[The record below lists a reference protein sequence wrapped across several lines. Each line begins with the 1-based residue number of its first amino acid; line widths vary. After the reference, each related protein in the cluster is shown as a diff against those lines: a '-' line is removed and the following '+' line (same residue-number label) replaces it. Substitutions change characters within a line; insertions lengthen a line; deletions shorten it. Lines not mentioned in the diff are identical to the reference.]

1 MVKTTLPKGVWFQRK
16 VLASG
21 EVVRYGYLGRGP
33 GMEALG
39 KEGSPDFH
47 ERLASVL
54 HRRPQEGRV
63 AHLIWRYKSSDDF
76 AKLRPL
82 TRRDYNRQL
91 DKVQA
96 KFGTLTLDAMAS
108 AKISG
113 FIFDWRDSMAKVS
126 PRQADYAVSVLS
138 ALLKWGVS
146 RGAISHNRA
155 AGVGDVYTAD
165 RREKVWTPEMEAA
178 LLKVA
183 PEPIRR
189 AVILALET
197 GLSQEDLLVLPWSS
211 VRGNVIVTR
220 RLKNG
225 TPVAVPISPAL
236 ATMLATAPRTAET
249 ILTTATGRAYNPK
262 GNGLRFLFR
271 RAVKAAEV
279 EGRTF
284 HDMRGTFLTRRRSM
298 GWTAEETALCSGHK
312 VAGEA
317 GAQGAYIHREA
328 VAIQN
333 AERLW
338 ARYYEPTGNKSCK
351 PDLQTDAPEGD
362 ANAA

>member
-1 MVKTTLPKGVWFQRK
+1 MVKTTLPKGVWFASKR
-16 VLASG
+16 LASG

-39 KEGSPDFH
+39 REGSPDFH
-47 ERLASVL
+47 ERLASL
-54 HRRPQEGRV
+54 IQRRPQEGRV
-63 AHLIWRYKSSDDF
+63 AFLIWRYKSSADF

-82 TRRDYNRQL
+82 TQRDYRRQL
-91 DKVQA
+91 DKVAA
-96 KFGTLTLDAMAS
+96 KFGGLSLAAMAS
-108 AKISG
+108 PKISG
-113 FIFDWRDSMAKVS
+113 HIFDWRDEMAKVS

-138 ALLKWGVS
+138 AMLKWGVS
-146 RGAISHNRA
+146 RGVISHNRA
-155 AGVGDVYTAD
+155 SGVGDVYTAD
-165 RREKVWTPEMEAA
+165 RREKVWTVEMEAA
-178 LLKVA
+178 LIEAA

-197 GLSQEDLLVLPWSS
+197 GLSQEDLLVLPWSA
-211 VRGNVIVTR
+211 VRGHVIVAR

-225 TPVAVPISPAL
+225 TPAAIPISPKL
-236 ATMLATAPRTAET
+236 AAMLADAPRTADV

-262 GNGLRFLFR
+262 GNGLRFLFK
-271 RAVKAAEV
+271 RAVNAAKV

-284 HDMRGTFLTRRRSM
+284 HDMRGTFITRRRAM

-317 GAQGAYIHREA
+317 GAQGAYVDREA
-328 VAIQN
+328 VAIRN

-338 ARYYEPTGNKSCK
+338 ARYYGPNRER
-351 PDLQTDAPEGD
+351 DLQTDVQTADQSGA